1 MGRHMFNL
9 IDKSKGY
16 LFSSY
21 DLEQGLRQKI
31 AELQSEVE
39 SLDANRLLNTSPTD
53 LAQYFAD
60 KYRVEPI
67 TLHREEWHA
76 TEKETQVDVR
86 YDPRRFISDTSRP
99 VLIPGQRIEVIVP
112 FDGPSELF
120 YNRPSQFTSSPPKAS
135 IRGSE
140 LVLIFEFPADDAPN
154 IRSEAERVLG
164 DIERHL
170 GWGRALIDAH
180 NNRLKQEATKAI
192 EDRRNRLLANQG
204 RLASLG
210 IPVKPRADAPKT
222 YSVPDV
228 RRKAMPILPP
238 ATSTP
243 FEPEPTW
250 SMEHYEHAMS
260 VMQGM
265 AALMERSPSAFS
277 KQTEEHLRDQF
288 LFQLNG
294 QFEGRATG
302 ETFNLHGKTDILL
315 RENDRNVFIA
325 ECKFWKG
332 PKKFSETIDQLL
344 GYTAWRDTKTAI
356 LVFNRGTDTTTVLKG
371 ISETAEAHPNYKR
384 TLPYKHE
391 SGFRYVF
398 HHTGDSNREFILT
411 VLIFHVPE

>member
-1 MGRHMFNL
+1 MFNL

-21 DLEQGLRQKI
+21 DLEQGLRQQI
-31 AELQSEVE
+31 AELQKEVE

-60 KYRVEPI
+60 KYHIEPI
-67 TLHREEWHA
+67 TLHREDWHV
-76 TEKETQVDVR
+76 TEQETQVDVR
-86 YDPRRFISDTSRP
+86 HDPNRFIRDTSRP

-112 FDGPSELF
+112 FHGPAELF
-120 YNRPSQFTSSPPKAS
+120 YNRSNQFTSNPPSAT
-135 IRGSE
+135 IRGSD
-140 LVLIFEFPADDAPN
+140 LVLVFEFPVDGSPN
-154 IRSEAERVLG
+154 IRSASERILG
-164 DIERHL
+164 EIEQHL

-180 NNRLKQEATKAI
+180 NNRLAQEAAKAV
-192 EDRRNRLLANQG
+192 ETRRNRLLANQG

-210 IPVKPRADAPKT
+210 IPVKARADAPKT
-222 YSVPDV
+222 YAVPEV
-228 RRKAMPILPP
+228 RRKATPTLPP

-243 FEPEPTW
+243 FEPEPAW
-250 SMEHYEHAMS
+250 SMEHYDHALS
-260 VMQGM
+260 VMQSM

-277 KQTEEHLRDQF
+277 KQNEEHLRDQF

-294 QFEGRATG
+294 QFEGRATA
-302 ETFNLHGKTDILL
+302 ETFNLQGKTDILL

-371 ISETAEAHPNYKR
+371 IGETAEAHPNYKR

-391 SGFRYVF
+391 SGFRYIF
-398 HHTGDSNREFILT
+398 HHSGDPNREFILT
-411 VLIFHVPE
+411 VLVFHVPE